1 MVVFIEPDDELLEPI
16 DIETRPAWIEAAVS
30 RLHPLI
36 SQATFETRKDDRGRE
51 VPVPPAQDILRRAV
65 AAQITAWRRW
75 EIDPTAPATRTKSSV
90 TLGPATVSYDY
101 RDNHAAEYGRVR
113 DGIDP
118 TAASL
123 IRTIIQQPAY

>member
-16 DIETRPAWIEAAVS
+16 DIETRSAWIEAAVS

-36 SQATFETRKDDRGRE
+36 SQATFQTRKDDRGRE
-51 VPVPPAQDILRRAV
+51 LPVPPARDILRRAV
-65 AAQITAWRRW
+65 AAQAIAWWRW
-75 EIDPTAPATRTKSSV
+75 EIDPAVPATRTKSSV
-90 TLGPATVSYDY
+90 TLGPATVSYDH
-101 RDNHAAEYGRVR
+101 RDEHAAQFARVR